1 MKNICI
7 FFLFLS
13 SFGCNLAPSG
23 NHTTPNISAFPLVS
37 GQPVV
42 PQVVKDTLPAPPP
55 IDYDTSQWTEL
66 IRLDSTFVIDLR
78 YATDS
83 NFVDTIMYDCGRCF
97 LRPAVAQ
104 AVLAAQQELR
114 PQGYRL
120 MMLDCYRPRPVQWR
134 LWNKVPDPR
143 FVSDPRK
150 GSMHNRGAAV
160 DLTLADPDGNEL
172 DMGTPFDFF
181 GPEAYPAYTQHP
193 DSILERRKLLSET
206 MLRHGFRAIRT
217 EWWHFAFTGGGNALA
232 DWEWECPEEE

>member
-1 MKNICI
+1 M
-7 FFLFLS
+7 
-13 SFGCNLAPSG
+13 
-23 NHTTPNISAFPLVS
+23 
-37 GQPVV
+37 
-42 PQVVKDTLPAPPP
+42 
-55 IDYDTSQWTEL
+55 
-66 IRLDSTFVIDLR
+66 IRLDSSFVIDLR

-83 NFVDTIMYDCGRCF
+83 NFVDTIMYECGRCF
-97 LRPAVAQ
+97 LRPAVAR
-104 AVLAAQQELR
+104 AVLAAQEELR

-181 GPEAYPAYTQHP
+181 GPEAYPAYTKHP
-193 DSILERRKLLSET
+193 DSILARRKLLSET
-206 MLRHGFRAIRT
+206 MIRHGFRAIRT
-217 EWWHFAFTGGGNALA
+217 EWWHFAYTGRGNALA
-232 DWEWECPEEE
+232 DWEWDCPE